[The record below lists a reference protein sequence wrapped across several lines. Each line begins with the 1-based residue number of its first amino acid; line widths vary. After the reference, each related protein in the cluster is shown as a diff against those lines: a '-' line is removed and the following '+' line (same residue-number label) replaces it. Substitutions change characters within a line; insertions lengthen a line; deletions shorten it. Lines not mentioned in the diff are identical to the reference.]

1 MSGWTRSRIF
11 LVSVSPESKRRRK
24 TEKRRGRK
32 KTGVRAPARVYIY
45 TRAARLSPQKVGRSD
60 ARKIADRVKAVVESL
75 FARVMS
81 RPAVRLGKK
90 KDVAKTRTEQRQ
102 WSISVRASLS
112 LSKNRS
118 WSLSRT
124 ARLASWRASLS
135 LKFFRG
141 TLIFFLETEIREFE
155 ACVLVRKALI
165 KRKETVGRKK
175 NRSLVRYVC
184 LSTCVFLSCAPGVSK
199 CRPPRKHRTQDD
211 R

>member
-1 MSGWTRSRIF
+1 MDKFTHLSRFGIAGKQKKK
-11 LVSVSPESKRRRK
+11 ENGK
-24 TEKRRGRK
+24 TEREK
-32 KTGVRAPARVYIY
+32 KNGCASARARLYIY

>member
-1 MSGWTRSRIF
+1 MGCSAAYAAF
-11 LVSVSPESKRRRK
+11 AAKRRVSGSVCFLLSVRCRGGHDHASFSFRYRRK
-24 TEKRRGRK
+24 AKEEGKRKKRRGRK

-135 LKFFRG
+135 LKFF
-141 TLIFFLETEIREFE
+141 F
-155 ACVLVRKALI
+155 VAL
-165 KRKETVGRKK
+165 
-175 NRSLVRYVC
+175 
-184 LSTCVFLSCAPGVSK
+184 
-199 CRPPRKHRTQDD
+199 
-211 R
+211 

>member
-175 NRSLVRYVC
+175 KPLARPLRLLVYMRVLVVC
-184 LSTCVFLSCAPGVSK
+184 AGRVEVSTTAKTSHAG
-199 CRPPRKHRTQDD
+199 
-211 R
+211 

>member
-1 MSGWTRSRIF
+1 
-11 LVSVSPESKRRRK
+11 
-24 TEKRRGRK
+24 
-32 KTGVRAPARVYIY
+32 
-45 TRAARLSPQKVGRSD
+45 
-60 ARKIADRVKAVVESL
+60 VVESL

-135 LKFFRG
+135 LKFFSWHFNF
-141 TLIFFLETEIREFE
+141 IFLKPKYASSKR
-155 ACVLVRKALI
+155 VSSSVRHLK
-165 KRKETVGRKK
+165 KERRQSAEKK